1 MIANAHQRDD
11 VFADCMPGHTDGQQ
25 ILAVCS
31 KHRLH
36 LTVKACKLIRTGQH
50 VGLPYISVVFSLVVK
65 GEAFSG
71 PLAFIIATALPNAVH
86 IPPVGLCLW
95 VL

>member
-1 MIANAHQRDD
+1 MQ
-11 VFADCMPGHTDGQQ
+11 TDEDWATC
-25 ILAVCS
+25 LA
-31 KHRLH
+31 
-36 LTVKACKLIRTGQH
+36 
-50 VGLPYISVVFSLVVK
+50 YISVVFSLVVK

-71 PLAFIIATALPNAVH
+71 PLAFIIATAFPNAVH